1 MHVVGKSF
9 GSIVA
14 WQALRDDAELKS
26 GVLMT
31 PLFDEMQDGQP
42 CDVTDTYY
50 PGLLAETRPLQ
61 IVCGDNDTHCRVASV
76 HRIVDQV
83 AANFTLILLRGD
95 HLLQIH
101 APDTQLLAHASA
113 ENMALAADAVVRFLT
128 RQHSIC
134 STNN

>member
-14 WQALRDDAELKS
+14 WQALREDAELKS

-31 PLFDEMQDGQP
+31 PLFDEMQEGQP

-50 PGLLAETRPLQ
+50 PGLLAESRPLQ
-61 IVCGDNDTHCRVASV
+61 IINGDNDPHCRVASV
-76 HRIVDQV
+76 HRV
-83 AANFTLILLRGD
+83 ANHAVANITLTLLRGD

-101 APDTQLLAHASA
+101 TPDTQLLARASA
-113 ENMALAADAVVRFLT
+113 ENMVLAADAVVQFLMH
-128 RQHSIC
+128 QHSIC